1 MELKSVLLNSEIL
14 KDLES
19 GENKYKDINNFIQDK
34 FKIAKEDYSLWLDDS
49 DLRVYKGIDYDV
61 VIDSWFHTQNFYS
74 GNYGLGCDITE
85 KDNTFVINPPNG
97 YEDMYKNDKL
107 EYNKTKDGL
116 IEAFNNT
123 IMSHCI
129 ATTTI
134 SNDTYYICKSEL

>member
-61 VIDSWFHTQNFYS
+61 VIDS
-74 GNYGLGCDITE
+74 
-85 KDNTFVINPPNG
+85 
-97 YEDMYKNDKL
+97 
-107 EYNKTKDGL
+107 
-116 IEAFNNT
+116 
-123 IMSHCI
+123 
-129 ATTTI
+129 
-134 SNDTYYICKSEL
+134 